1 MSQTAKGKNMEANLY
16 ETDFYRW
23 TIEQSEQLRCGKF
36 DELDLENLAEEIESL
51 GRQENRLGV
60 LIGHL
65 LKWQY
70 QQEQRTRSWQVT
82 INSQRREIKKL
93 LGDNPSLKSYLDMA
107 VQEGFLSGLDLVL
120 AETPLKKKV
129 LPSNCPYT
137 IEQIFDSSFP
147 VDIET
152 EFE

>member
-1 MSQTAKGKNMEANLY
+1 MEASLY
-16 ETDFYRW
+16 ENDFYRW
-23 TIEQSEQLRCGKF
+23 TIEQSKKLRCGNF
-36 DELDLENLAEEIESL
+36 EGLDLQNLADEIESL
-51 GRQENRLGV
+51 GRQEKRELENRLGV

-70 QQEQRTRSWQVT
+70 QQEKRTRSWQIT
-82 INSQRREIKKL
+82 INTQRRAINKL
-93 LGDNPSLKSYLDMA
+93 LKDNSSLKSYLKMA
-107 VQEGFLSGLDLVL
+107 LEEGFVSGLDLVL
-120 AETPLKKKV
+120 TETPLKKKE
-129 LPSNCPYT
+129 LPSLCPYT

>member
-1 MSQTAKGKNMEANLY
+1 MEASLY

-23 TIEQSEQLRCGKF
+23 TIEQSEQLRFGKF
-36 DELDLENLAEEIESL
+36 DGLDLQNLAEEIESL
-51 GRQENRLGV
+51 GRQERRELENRLGV

-70 QQEQRTRSWQVT
+70 QQEKRTRSWQVT
-82 INSQRREIKKL
+82 INAQRREIQKL
-93 LGDNPSLKSYLDMA
+93 LRDNLSLKSYLDMA
-107 VQEGFLSGLDLVL
+107 VEEGFVSGLDLVL
-120 AETPLKKKV
+120 AETPLNKKV
-129 LPSNCPYT
+129 FPSNCPYT
-137 IEQIFDSSFP
+137 IGQIFDSSFP